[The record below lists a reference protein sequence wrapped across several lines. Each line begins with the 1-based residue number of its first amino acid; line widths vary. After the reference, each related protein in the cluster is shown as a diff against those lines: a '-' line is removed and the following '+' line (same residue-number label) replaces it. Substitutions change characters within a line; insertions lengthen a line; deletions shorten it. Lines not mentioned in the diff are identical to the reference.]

1 MSILSGSTISCS
13 ASTNLD
19 LPMPLGGASNHFRI
33 QALRELG
40 GWDPHNV
47 TEDAD
52 LGIRSMT
59 LGYKVRTIE
68 STTCEEA
75 CPEVRAWIR
84 QRTRRIKGYMMT
96 TTVHTGSFW

>member
-1 MSILSGSTISCS
+1 
-13 ASTNLD
+13 
-19 LPMPLGGASNHFRI
+19 MPLGGASNHFRI

-59 LGYKVRTIE
+59 LGYKVGTIE

-75 CPEVRAWIR
+75 CPEVRAWIHK
-84 QRTRRIKGYMMT
+84 RTRRIKGYMMT